1 MGINKVSDA
10 DGLVSCVSGV
20 SEKKQK
26 HRMVSCYQVQAR
38 FAFCRHKSVLVSAE
52 IKKQKAMAFLV
63 LSGVP
68 FGRPLNQS
76 RFFKTE
82 KEALGFAAYLNALY
96 KGRFCP
102 NPRALRKGQLEL
114 FQEVS
119 K

>member
-26 HRMVSCYQVQAR
+26 HRMLSCYQVQVR
-38 FAFCRHKSVLVSAE
+38 FAFCRHKPVPVSAE

-63 LSGVP
+63 LSGIP

-82 KEALGFAAYLNALY
+82 KEAP
-96 KGRFCP
+96 RFC
-102 NPRALRKGQLEL
+102 RL
-114 FQEVS
+114 S
-119 K
+119 